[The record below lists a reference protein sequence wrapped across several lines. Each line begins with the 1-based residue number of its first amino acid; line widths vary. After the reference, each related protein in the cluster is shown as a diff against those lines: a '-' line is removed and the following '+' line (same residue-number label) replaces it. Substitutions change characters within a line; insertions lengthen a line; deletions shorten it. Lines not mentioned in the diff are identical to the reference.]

1 MKLFLSIFTSFLLYS
16 TITIAH
22 GTIYIEGV
30 EHEKGFIDVKIYNS
44 KENFLVEEL
53 AIESIR
59 KKPTIGKTL
68 IPLSKIHEGEIAIVV
83 YHDENNDNKLNTGL
97 FWIPKEGYAFSNNY
111 TPKGPPSFKKSKVQ
125 LIHGKPIYIVLK
137 Y

>member
-59 KKPTIGKTL
+59 RMASIKEIETV
-68 IPLSKIHEGEIAIVV
+68 IPGDGWPIFSYGHEALLNLSKQI
-83 YHDENNDNKLNTGL
+83 
-97 FWIPKEGYAFSNNY
+97 
-111 TPKGPPSFKKSKVQ
+111 
-125 LIHGKPIYIVLK
+125 
-137 Y
+137 